1 LGAHRNGKL
10 RYFGHSGS
18 GFTETGLKEAVDR
31 LKPFFTDKSPFENPP
46 KVPER
51 IQWVKPA
58 FVCEVAFAEQIRQI
72 MLSEKLSESEKLDR
86 LHALILLEVFEID
99 NLNQATP
106 AQLKRLKDGL
116 AITQA
121 MQQIR
126 RAELLAKEAN
136 QEQAPTGG
144 NNE

>member
-1 LGAHRNGKL
+1 
-10 RYFGHSGS
+10 
-18 GFTETGLKEAVDR
+18 
-31 LKPFFTDKSPFENPP
+31 
-46 KVPER
+46 
-51 IQWVKPA
+51 
-58 FVCEVAFAEQIRQI
+58 